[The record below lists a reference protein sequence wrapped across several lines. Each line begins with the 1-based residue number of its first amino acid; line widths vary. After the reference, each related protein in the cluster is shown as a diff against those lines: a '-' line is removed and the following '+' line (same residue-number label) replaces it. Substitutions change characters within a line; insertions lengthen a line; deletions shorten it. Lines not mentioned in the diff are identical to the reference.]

1 MGLWL
6 PRVPAPAQGVP
17 EDPPG
22 ALRTQPSLW
31 VLWVLVEAAGLA
43 RRRGGVGRLHCSGPA
58 LCVPELR
65 SAAGAGHELC
75 GGRPGCDGAAA
86 VPVGGGCRAVDA
98 CIPAVFPSG
107 PAASRCLP
115 SLPLLSPPCLKLF
128 FSRQEELEALQA
140 AEGGQSELGCAHV
153 PVSPPPQHCQAQPP
167 PGTKAAGGCRPWA
180 PPGAGR
186 DGAVRWVSAAPCW
199 PWCGMQGSAIWCSC
213 GGGTA
218 ASGSCGGCVMVHMFY
233 TSLGESL
240 LPGVLCQ
247 ALR

>member
-6 PRVPAPAQGVP
+6 PRVSAPAQGVP

-115 SLPLLSPPCLKLF
+115 SLPLLFPPCLKLF

-153 PVSPPPQHCQAQPP
+153 PVSPPPAL
-167 PGTKAAGGCRPWA
+167 
-180 PPGAGR
+180 PGA
-186 DGAVRWVSAAPCW
+186 APT
-199 PWCGMQGSAIWCSC
+199 GDQSC
-213 GGGTA
+213 GWVPAMGTA
-218 ASGSCGGCVMVHMFY
+218 GCWEGWGCEMGECGPVLAVVWHAGLCHLVQLWRGDSSFRVLWGLCHGSHVLY
-233 TSLGESL
+233 QLG
-240 LPGVLCQ
+240 
-247 ALR
+247 